1 MAREVDR
8 IIETELDLFSVPS
21 KCVKRTPGGR
31 HMRLVVEGPG
41 TEGYMPYSLDCSGR
55 GLLNFRADFR
65 RFLRRLGFQ
74 YEPSPERL
82 GSLGE
87 AMLEAA
93 SRVVDPLMEL
103 VVVEAPPLVPPVPPA
118 AALKP
123 ATKEKAMSDITT
135 PSRSLL
141 SQGEV
146 AQITML
152 ITQHANVDF
161 SKKVCDY
168 HPSWSDDRVWRMV
181 AVGDRKH
188 LTVESITK
196 FRKSFFGATP
206 EENKKRGEAQGN
218 GNMSAMWRAIN
229 DLKARVESLEAS
241 ATDPRDAAATNGA
254 HTSHHNS

>member
-8 IIETELDLFSVPS
+8 IIEAELELFGVPS
-21 KCVKRTPGGR
+21 KCVTRRPGGR

-41 TEGYMPYSLDCSGR
+41 TQGYMPYSLDCSGR
-55 GLLNFRADFR
+55 GLLNFRADMR

-74 YEPSPERL
+74 HELSPARL

-93 SRVVDPLMEL
+93 SRVVDPLTEM
-103 VVVEAPPLVPPVPPA
+103 VVGTPPPAPPVTATPTPP
-118 AALKP
+118 P
-123 ATKEKAMSDITT
+123 ATKEKAMSSITT
-135 PSRSLL
+135 PNRSLL
-141 SQGEV
+141 NQGEV

-152 ITQHANVDF
+152 ISQNAKVDF
-161 SKKVCDY
+161 DKKICTY
-168 HPSWSDDRVWRMV
+168 HPAWSDDRVWRMV

-206 EENKKRGEAQGN
+206 EEARERGEAQGL
-218 GNMSAMWRAIN
+218 GNFSAMRRAVR
-229 DLKARVESLEAS
+229 DLQERVGALEAA
-241 ATDPRDAAATNGA
+241 ATDPKSHPAANGT
-254 HTSHHNS
+254 HPNHSN